1 MSPVGSSMSTVKPVT
16 FKSAGG
22 AILITAKGIY
32 HRQPTVPLANVPLF
46 QMCCKLDSGN
56 IKN

>member
-1 MSPVGSSMSTVKPVT
+1 MSPVGSSMSTDKSVT

-22 AILITAKGIY
+22 AILITANGIY

-46 QMCCKLDSGN
+46 QMCCKLDSGD
-56 IKN
+56 I

>member
-1 MSPVGSSMSTVKPVT
+1 MSTVKPVT
-16 FKSAGG
+16 FKSAVG

-32 HRQPTVPLANVPLF
+32 HRQPTVPLANVQLF